1 MSKKKAPAAQAKG
14 LLAGTKAN
22 NIGTEILEHQNYQ
35 DGVPRYREWFR
46 GDQINRAPSLAQL
59 TDVDAVRDHVLLG
72 WMPDA
77 PVIDRTT
84 KITAFGSCFAAN
96 ISSWLG
102 QRNYRVSAKD
112 ENAQKA
118 YVVRIGEGMV
128 NSFVI
133 RQQFEWAWEGRVFDQ
148 PLWHGYKAED
158 FGYDADVQAQTRAL
172 FDETDIFILT
182 FGLSEV
188 WFDEVTGNVFW
199 RTVPKD
205 VYDPARHK
213 FRVSTVEE
221 NRANIDAIC
230 DLIRTHRPDAKII
243 LTLSPVPLIATF
255 RDTSCISANAVS
267 KSILRVAIDDVLR
280 ARADGGQ
287 VFYWPSYEIVMD
299 VFGAPFMADRRH
311 LPKPVL
317 DYIMMQF
324 EEVWCKDE
332 GDRASLLE
340 AWVLAQSWAGMLPQ
354 RIQGVIER
362 RAVKPLE
369 LYTDRTDLHPDP
381 EVNAAR
387 AALLQRLAA
396 EWAQMDATIEAAE

>member
-1 MSKKKAPAAQAKG
+1 MARPG

-46 GDQINRAPSLAQL
+46 GDQINRAPSLADL
-59 TDVDAVRDHVLLG
+59 TPVEAVRDHVLTG

-77 PVIDRTT
+77 PLIDRTT

-133 RQQFEWAWEGRVFDQ
+133 RQQFEWAWEGKTFDQ
-148 PLWHGYKAED
+148 PLWHGYRAED
-158 FGYDADVQAQTRAL
+158 FGYDPEVQAQTRAL
-172 FDETDIFILT
+172 FDETDVFVLT

-188 WFDEVTGNVFW
+188 WYDEVTRNVFW

-213 FRVSTVEE
+213 FRVSTVKE
-221 NRANIDAIC
+221 NRDNITAIYRM
-230 DLIRTHRPDAKII
+230 IRKHRPDAKII

-267 KSILRVAIDDVLR
+267 KSVLRVALDEVMRSYGPEGHL
-280 ARADGGQ
+280 
-287 VFYWPSYEIVMD
+287 FYWPSYEIVMD
-299 VFGAPFMADRRH
+299 VFGAPFMPDRRH

-317 DYIMMQF
+317 DFIMMQF

-332 GDRASLLE
+332 GDRASLTE
-340 AWVLAQSWAGMLPQ
+340 AWILAQSWAGMMPQ
-354 RIQGVIER
+354 RMQGIVER
-362 RAVKPLE
+362 KAAKPLE
-369 LYTDRTDLHPDP
+369 LYHERTDLHPDP

-387 AALLQRLAA
+387 AALLRRLSEEWAMQDAVAVAA
-396 EWAQMDATIEAAE
+396 E